1 MRPMGAKA
9 TRTERCVNSERS
21 EELRR
26 QNSFLPSIFNP
37 GAPERAEPFLGN
49 ATTPAL
55 AAVGRSGRN
64 APAKSIT
71 RKRICKQGA
80 MRPMGAKATRTE
92 RCVNSERSEE
102 LRRQNSFLPSI
113 FNPGAPERA
122 EPFLGNATTPALAAV
137 GRSGRNAPA
146 KSITRKR
153 ICKRE
158 KKGKTTALTGPLG
171 R

>member
-26 QNSFLPSIFNP
+26 QNSFLPSIFDP
-37 GAPERAEPFLGN
+37 GSPERAEPFLGS
-49 ATTPAL
+49 ATTPAR
-55 AAVGRSGRN
+55 VGAG
-64 APAKSIT
+64 K
-71 RKRICKQGA
+71 
-80 MRPMGAKATRTE
+80 
-92 RCVNSERSEE
+92 
-102 LRRQNSFLPSI
+102 
-113 FNPGAPERA
+113 
-122 EPFLGNATTPALAAV
+122 
-137 GRSGRNAPA
+137 SGRNAPA

>member
-26 QNSFLPSIFNP
+26 QNSFLPSIFDP
-37 GAPERAEPFLGN
+37 G
-49 ATTPAL
+49 
-55 AAVGRSGRN
+55 S
-64 APAKSIT
+64 
-71 RKRICKQGA
+71 
-80 MRPMGAKATRTE
+80 
-92 RCVNSERSEE
+92 
-102 LRRQNSFLPSI
+102 
-113 FNPGAPERA
+113 PERA